1 MSPPVIIDLLV
12 SLVAGLFCVVLGY
25 RLQRR
30 YPVGFL
36 PPYLIFLVSSVV
48 YGLFNWT
55 GISWVSQILKTSS
68 TETVKIGLVL
78 VTLAFP
84 FLVLRVAYLF
94 ETVLAWL
101 QIPKKGA
108 FRVGMAVFGV
118 ALLIPYAVAA
128 LDYFSRGDIRSL
140 RPLYWVGTAA
150 LAAQYF
156 ALFFGLLARG
166 ERIDRAGLKGLRAFS
181 GISLACFSV
190 YVVLSY
196 IGPDARW
203 VRFTLTATYF
213 LVLVPPL
220 VYVRGFLARHAP
232 DLGEI
237 REAKEKLARLGEL
250 YDLTPRER
258 EIAGLLAQGKSY
270 KEIAGLLFISPH
282 TVKNTTS
289 RIYEKA
295 GVRTRGQLVG
305 RII

>member
-1 MSPPVIIDLLV
+1 MPPTVLIDLLV
-12 SLVAGLFCVVLGY
+12 SLAAGFLCVVLGY

-36 PPYLIFLVSSVV
+36 PPYFVFLVSSVV

-55 GISWVSQILKTSS
+55 GISWIAEILKTSS
-68 TETVKIGLVL
+68 AETIKTGLVFA
-78 VTLAFP
+78 TLAFP
-84 FLVLRVAYLF
+84 FLVLRVTFLF

-101 QIPKKGA
+101 QVPKKGTYRA
-108 FRVGMAVFGV
+108 GLGVFGA

-128 LDYFSRGDIRSL
+128 LHYFARGDIRSL
-140 RPLYWVGTAA
+140 RPVYWVGTAA
-150 LAAQYF
+150 LSAQYL
-156 ALFFGLLARG
+156 ALFYGLLARG
-166 ERIDRAGLKGLRAFS
+166 AKIDRAGLKGLRAFCR
-181 GISLACFSV
+181 ISLVCFTV

-196 IGPDARW
+196 PGYDAGW
-203 VRFTLTATYF
+203 IKIILPALFF
-213 LVLVPPL
+213 FVLIPPL
-220 VYVRGFLARHAP
+220 LYLRHFLTKHAP

-250 YDLTPRER
+250 FDMTPRER
-258 EIAGLLAQGKSY
+258 EVANLLVQGKSY
-270 KEIAGLLFISPH
+270 KEIADALFISPH

-295 GVRTRGQLVG
+295 GVRTRGQLAG